1 MITLLS
7 SFSSQQI
14 AVERASG
21 DNIIA
26 RSISAQQVSMTR
38 TTGEGVMIVSS
49 SASKAG
55 YGINGV
61 SIPIP
66 DMTTNI
72 VRLKK

>member
-1 MITLLS
+1 MITLIS
-7 SFSSQQI
+7 SFSSQRI
-14 AVERASG
+14 AVEHATG
-21 DNIIA
+21 DNA
-26 RSISAQQVSMTR
+26 LLRSVSAQQVSMDR
-38 TTGEGVMIVSS
+38 TSGEGVLITSS

-72 VRLKK
+72 VRLK